1 MKNKSSFCKII
12 ALLAVVCLLL
22 IGLSA
27 PAEDTNNAQSSTTT
41 NKPAHSGITL
51 GDGKIVIEGDASGD
65 NELGL
70 SKDTMDR
77 LSPEQIVELTKSRHS
92 KSRVEDVII
101 PLAGMAIPIVLFLSV
116 VGVVAI
122 VISHRLKKTKLLHET
137 IRAMIDKGQPIP
149 PELLQP
155 QEPRRRPRSDL
166 RRGLVFIAVGV
177 ALLITL
183 PGGPAKAGGLI
194 PLLMG
199 VAFLVTWKVEANKNG
214 DSK

>member
-1 MKNKSSFCKII
+1 MKNKSSSCKII

-22 IGLSA
+22 SGLSA
-27 PAEDTNNAQSSTTT
+27 PAEDTNSAQSSTTT
-41 NKPAHSGITL
+41 NKPAHSGITF
-51 GDGKIVIEGDASGD
+51 GDASGD

-101 PLAGMAIPIVLFLSV
+101 PLAGIAVPIVLFLSF

-166 RRGLVFIAVGV
+166 RRGLLFIAVGV

-183 PGGPAKAGGLI
+183 PQGPAKAGGLI